1 MIPRSLVAA
10 AALLLPGA
18 TLMASAQPPADPGLN
33 ERGRAVLAYF
43 QALRASPDF
52 KLLSGQFAGWS
63 GQAKLEELGRIQQ
76 ATGRWPALIGLDYC
90 RWNHDEADIGV
101 DAPNDLARA
110 YWNAGGLVT
119 ISWHAFNPANP
130 AGGGLRDK
138 GVDIAGLLAEGTPTH
153 QRWIA
158 GLDRIA
164 AGLAELQRDGVV
176 VLWRPLHEMNGG
188 WFWWGAQKPADF
200 VAVWRQMFDYFTRVK
215 GLHNLLW
222 VYGPNHGPNA
232 AGYYPGDAYVDIV
245 GLDAYTDFV
254 DPEHIHGFPALAA
267 IDKPVGLAEF
277 GPHGADHP
285 PGDFD
290 YRRLVDGLARNF
302 PAARFF
308 MSWNAKWNPAENKFA
323 REFYQDP
330 RIITRESLLAGLAGA
345 APVADAAYVK
355 SIEDWRAARVARL
368 TKPDGWLS
376 LVGLHQLAPGLN
388 TVGTAEDNSIR
399 LAAGPPYLCSLLV
412 DNGRVLLNPAAA
424 ALFEI
429 DGSPAQK
436 AELVY
441 QGDRP
446 TTVTFGTASFYV
458 IPRGDR
464 LYLRVKDR
472 ASARRANFAGLDYF
486 PIDPTWRIEAQWVP
500 FDPPRQV
507 NIANVLGQSEPAA
520 VPGKAV
526 FTRAGRTFE
535 LLAIDEGA
543 GEPLFFVITDLTAG
557 EETYEASRFVYADR
571 PKDGKLVLDFNQA
584 YNPPCAFTP
593 FATCPLPPK
602 ENRMNIRVTAGE
614 KKYRGKAD

>member
-1 MIPRSLVAA
+1 MTSKPLVGVIACLVSAAGLVARN
-10 AALLLPGA
+10 
-18 TLMASAQPPADPGLN
+18 QPPADPALN

-43 QALRASPDF
+43 QELRASPDF
-52 KLLSGQFAGWS
+52 KLLSGQFCGWS
-63 GQAKLEELGRIQQ
+63 GQARLDELGRIHE
-76 ATGRWPALIGLDYC
+76 ATGRWPAVIGLDYC
-90 RWNHDEADIGV
+90 RWNHKEADIGV
-101 DAPNDLARA
+101 EAPNELARA

-119 ISWHAFNPANP
+119 ISWHAFDPANP

-138 GVDIAGLLAEGTPTH
+138 GVAIADLLADGTPTH
-153 QRWIA
+153 QRWMA

-164 AGLAELQRDGVV
+164 GGLAALQRDGVV
-176 VLWRPLHEMNGG
+176 VLWRPFHEMNGG

-200 VAVWRQMFDYFTRVK
+200 VAVWRQMFDYFTKEK
-215 GLHNLLW
+215 GLHNLVW
-222 VYGPNHGPNA
+222 VYGPNHGANA
-232 AGYYPGDAYVDIV
+232 ADYYPGDAYVDIV

-254 DPEHIHGFPALAA
+254 DPDHIKGFAALAA
-267 IDKPVGLAEF
+267 IDKPVGFTEF

-290 YRRLVDGLARNF
+290 YRRLPDGLAKNF

-308 MSWNAKWNPAENKFA
+308 MSWNDNWNPAANKFA

-330 RIITRESLLAGLAGA
+330 RVISRESLPPGLAGA
-345 APVADAAYVK
+345 APAADAAYVK

-376 LVGLHQLAPGLN
+376 LIGLHQLAPGLN
-388 TVGTAEDNSIR
+388 TVGTAADNTIR

-412 DNGRVLLNPAAA
+412 QDGRVLLDPAAA
-424 ALFEI
+424 AIFAI
-429 DGSPAQK
+429 DGAPATK
-436 AELVY
+436 TELVY

-446 TTVTFGTASFYV
+446 TVASFETASFYV

-464 LYLRVKDR
+464 LYLRVKDS
-472 ASARRANFAGLDYF
+472 ASARRANFAGIDYF
-486 PIDPTWRIEAQWVP
+486 PIDPSWRIEAQWVP
-500 FDPPRQV
+500 FDPPHQI
-507 NIANVLGQSEPAA
+507 NITNVLGQTEPAT

-526 FTRAGRTFE
+526 FTRGGQTFE
-535 LLAIDEGA
+535 LLPIDEGA
-543 GEPLFFVITDLTAG
+543 GEPLFFVVTDLTAG
-557 EETYEASRFVYADR
+557 EETYDASRFVYADR
-571 PKDGKLVLDFNQA
+571 PKDGKVILDFNQA

-614 KKYRGKAD
+614 KKYRGAAE